1 MDAGLYEVTVH
12 RSEKR
17 LWVNPMHIVALQ
29 HKRRNEYMTLV
40 VTGSGEH
47 GGATS
52 FPITMESGELLKSEM
67 GVIDLTADG

>member
-1 MDAGLYEVTVH
+1 MDAGFYEVTVH

-17 LWVNPMHIVALQ
+17 LWVNPLHIVALQ
-29 HKRRNEYMTLV
+29 HKRRNNYMTLI

-52 FPITMESGELLKSEM
+52 FPITIESGELLISEM
-67 GVIDLTADG
+67 GIIDLTTEK